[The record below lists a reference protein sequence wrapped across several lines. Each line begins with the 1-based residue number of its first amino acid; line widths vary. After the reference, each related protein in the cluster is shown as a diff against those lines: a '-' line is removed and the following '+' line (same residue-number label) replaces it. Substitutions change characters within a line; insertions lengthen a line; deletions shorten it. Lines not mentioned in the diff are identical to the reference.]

1 MTIKKLRQI
10 WRRIFGPTHDY
21 TYEEIQHL
29 KRANRH
35 IPHPQTTVIIWIGDR
50 LHEIAAVMRKI
61 ALFEILDYARRLT
74 LLVGVISVIFYVAG
88 QSQRQMQQVKESHY
102 EAWQVINSSLGQE
115 ASGGRIEALQ
125 DLAKDGVSLNGL
137 HAEGAYLNLI
147 NLHGVDLGRADLP
160 KAKLNGANLS
170 ETSLF
175 KANLHGAS
183 LIEADLSGAFLRNA
197 DLSNANLQ
205 SANLDNV
212 NLDGVNLCGATMP
225 DGRVSEQGCDQKTDS
240 FTQAV
245 LNYQPRRLPPKN

>member
-1 MTIKKLRQI
+1 VTIKKLNQI
-10 WRRIFGPTHDY
+10 WRRIFGPTHNY
-21 TYEEIQHL
+21 TDAEIQHL

-35 IPHPQTTVIIWIGDR
+35 IPHPQVTVIHWIGDR
-50 LHEIAAVMRKI
+50 MHDIAAMLRKL

-88 QSQRQMQQVKESHY
+88 QPQRQMLQAKESHY

-125 DLAKDGVSLNGL
+125 DLARDGISLNGL

-147 NLHGVDLGRADLP
+147 NLHGVDLGRADLV
-160 KAKLNGANLS
+160 KAKLNGADLS
-170 ETSLF
+170 GTSLF
-175 KANLHGAS
+175 NANLHGAS
-183 LIEADLSGAFLRNA
+183 LIEANLSGAFLRNA

-205 SANLDNV
+205 SADLNNV

-225 DGRVSEQGCDQKTDS
+225 DGTVSEQGCDRKTDS

-245 LNYQPRRLPPKN
+245 LNYQPKKTVPKN